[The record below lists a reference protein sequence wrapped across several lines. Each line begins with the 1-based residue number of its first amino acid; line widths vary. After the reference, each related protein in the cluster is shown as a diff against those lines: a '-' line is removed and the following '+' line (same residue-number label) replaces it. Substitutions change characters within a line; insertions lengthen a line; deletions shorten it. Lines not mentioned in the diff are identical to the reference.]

1 MIYSCI
7 VELIKDWLIPLGAI
21 GVAIWIPKKI
31 RWEQQYSS
39 LLDEYRGFDY
49 AIAYQGVVQ
58 FFCNDCGQDMSRIK
72 PEHIKGQNKGLS
84 QLYHLL
90 KNSKKYLSSK

>member
-21 GVAIWIPKKI
+21 GVAIWIPEKI

-39 LLDEYRGFDY
+39 LLDELVLIMQLHIRALFSSFVM
-49 AIAYQGVVQ
+49 IVV
-58 FFCNDCGQDMSRIK
+58 K
-72 PEHIKGQNKGLS
+72 T
-84 QLYHLL
+84 
-90 KNSKKYLSSK
+90 